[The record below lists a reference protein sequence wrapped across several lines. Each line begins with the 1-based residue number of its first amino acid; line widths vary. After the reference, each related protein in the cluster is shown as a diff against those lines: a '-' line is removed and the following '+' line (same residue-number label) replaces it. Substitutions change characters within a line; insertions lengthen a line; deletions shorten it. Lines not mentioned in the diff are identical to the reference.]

1 MIDRIKQIEGV
12 GKFLSAKNLGGLKF
26 SDFNLIYGGNTRGK
40 STLTAIFKS
49 LKLGDKSII
58 EGRKT
63 FGASSQKVVIQL
75 ENEGEVSFASNKWN
89 NGINDI
95 IIFDEDFINNNV
107 HLGGQIIYDNQKK
120 LNSVII
126 GEEGQK
132 LAIEIEK
139 LQGELSKLTSKKKLL
154 GNIFTNR
161 FPSAPLT
168 LQKFRKL
175 KKIEDI
181 EKEILRV
188 ESQIDDY
195 NNQDNI
201 KSKCT
206 QIENVLST
214 IPEYSIIDILSKNF
228 KLNKEYVIQHIEKTW
243 NKSDNSFNFLQD
255 GYELLK
261 PEPKDCVFCGQSLN
275 NDALKLLDEYSKLFS
290 KEFIDFQKQISSI
303 INDFNNWNIE
313 LAISQI
319 KTIGGMI
326 KIQIDIPIDQLIE
339 LKKQCDIEF
348 NKKLNDLSYSIN
360 FQGFEK
366 LMKIFTEIKEEY
378 KTQKKSKLKE
388 LKVTLIDLK
397 SNLSTLEFTK
407 VRHSTSENWDDYFE
421 KRDNLEIE
429 FKSLKKK
436 REKKR
441 EVLESYGREI
451 YIKNHKTINQVLS
464 NLQADFRLDEFIP
477 LKKLIGKTE
486 RIFSLVFYNT
496 HKITL
501 NSENLA
507 IPNFKNSLSES
518 DKRVLAF
525 SFFISLLKNNENLS
539 NKIIILDDP
548 FSSFDK
554 ERRRAIIKEI
564 QNISFNDTVLKPK
577 QVIILTHELDFYK
590 WCLIKFPDAIALEIQ
605 NEGVQDGIKKST
617 ILRTN
622 RELYLES
629 SARKDL
635 KEIIKVIDEN
645 KTPTEMEGLFSK
657 SRKILED
664 VFTKKYY
671 SHLKED
677 IKSRKSVRTF
687 TETLKTNNVNQFET
701 HIKFSQIIN
710 LCDDLNIELHNN
722 EFKNEGENGLNVLQ
736 DFIKCLEII

>member
-26 SDFNLIYGGNTRGK
+26 SEFNLIYGGNTRGK

-49 LKLGDKSII
+49 LKLGDKSVI

-63 FGASSQKVVIQL
+63 FGVSSQKIVIQL
-75 ENEGEVSFASNKWN
+75 ANEGEISFSSNKWN
-89 NGINDI
+89 NGIKDI

-107 HLGGQIIYDNQKK
+107 HLGGQIIYDNQKS
-120 LNSVII
+120 LNSIII

-132 LAIEIEK
+132 LAIEIEQ
-139 LQGELSKLTSKKKLL
+139 LQSEISKVTANKKKH

-161 FPSAPLT
+161 FPEAPIT

-175 KKIEDI
+175 KNIEDI
-181 EKEILRV
+181 DKEILKV
-188 ESQIDDY
+188 EAQIDDY

-201 KSKCT
+201 KSKCN
-206 QIENVLST
+206 QIENVFSS
-214 IPEYSIIDILSKNF
+214 IPEYSIINLLSKHF
-228 KLNKEYVIQHIEKTW
+228 KLNKEYVIEHIQKTW
-243 NKSDNSFNFLQD
+243 NKSENSFNFLQQ
-255 GYELLK
+255 GFQLLK
-261 PEPKDCVFCGQSLN
+261 EEPKDCVFCGQSLN
-275 NDALKLLDEYSKLFS
+275 IDALKLLNEYSKLFS
-290 KEFIDFQKQISSI
+290 KEFIDFQKQISSV

-326 KIQIDIPIDQLIE
+326 KINIDIPKDKLIE
-339 LKKQCDIEF
+339 LKNECNNEF

-360 FQGFEK
+360 FQEFEELIK
-366 LMKIFTEIKEEY
+366 TFEDIKEEY
-378 KTQKKSKLKE
+378 NTQKKSKLKE
-388 LKVTLIDLK
+388 INIDLK
-397 SNLSTLEFTK
+397 ELKSKLSTLQFTK
-407 VRHSTSENWDDYFE
+407 IRYSTTENWESYFE
-421 KRDNLEIE
+421 KKDDLDKEFKLLKQKREQKREELEI
-429 FKSLKKK
+429 
-436 REKKR
+436 
-441 EVLESYGREI
+441 YGREI
-451 YIKNHKTINQVLS
+451 YKKNHQTINEVLS
-464 NLQADFRLDEFIP
+464 NLQADYRLDEFIP
-477 LKKLIGKTE
+477 LKKIIGKTE
-486 RIFSLVFYNT
+486 RIFSLVFYNN

-501 NSENLA
+501 ETENSA

-525 SFFISLLKNNENLS
+525 SFFISLLKNNEKLN

-548 FSSFDK
+548 FSSLDK

-564 QNISFNDTVLKPK
+564 QNISFNSTMSKPK
-577 QVIILTHELDFYK
+577 QIIILTHELDFYK
-590 WCLIKFPDAIALEIQ
+590 WCLIKFPEATALEIQ
-605 NEGVQDGIKKST
+605 NEGMQDGIKKST

-622 RELYLES
+622 KELYLES
-629 SARKDL
+629 DTRKDL
-635 KEIIKVIDEN
+635 KEIIKLIDN
-645 KTPTEMEGLFSK
+645 NITPTEIEGLFSK

-677 IKSRKSVRTF
+677 IKSRKSIRTF
-687 TETLKTNNVNQFET
+687 TETLKSNNVNQFET
-701 HIKFSQIIN
+701 QNKFSQIIN

-722 EFKNEGENGLNVLQ
+722 ELKNEGENGINVLQ